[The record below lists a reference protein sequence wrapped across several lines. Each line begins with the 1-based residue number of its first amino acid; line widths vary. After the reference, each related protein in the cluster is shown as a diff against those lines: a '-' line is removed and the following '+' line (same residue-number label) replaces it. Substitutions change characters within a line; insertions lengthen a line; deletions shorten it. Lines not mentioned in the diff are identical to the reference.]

1 MVIVLVVDNLSP
13 YTMDILSCLEKLKT
27 NYTSLKFHELK
38 DYEVSSYEKVIL
50 SGRSKPSR
58 DINIANSKIIRD
70 CNLSGTHMLGI
81 CYGAE
86 IMALTM
92 GGTICKMEN
101 PVREMSRVLLSKSPP
116 ACSWFQKKKSLYV
129 YESHAYCVARIPDG
143 FDSIGRSKYCKNEI
157 FIDFENKLV
166 GVQFHPE
173 KSKDDGLALFTCFL
187 HM

>member
-1 MVIVLVVDNLSP
+1 VIVLVVDNLSP
-13 YTMDILSCLEKLKT
+13 YTMDILLCLEKLKT
-27 NYTSLKFHELK
+27 NYTYIKFHELK
-38 DYEVSSYEKVIL
+38 DYKVSSYEKVIL

-70 CNLSGTHMLGI
+70 CNLIGTHMLGI

-86 IMALTM
+86 IMALTL

-101 PVREMSRVLLSKSPP
+101 PVRKMSRVLLSKSPP
-116 ACSWFQKKKSLYV
+116 AGSWFQKKKSLYV
-129 YESHAYCVARIPDG
+129 YESHAYCVTRIPEG
-143 FDSIGRSKYCKNEI
+143 FESIGRSKYCKNEI
-157 FIDFENKLV
+157 FIDFKNKLV

-173 KSKDDGLALFTCFL
+173 KSNDDGLALFTSFL

>member
-1 MVIVLVVDNLSP
+1 MIVLVVDNISP
-13 YTMDILSCLEKLKT
+13 YTTDILSCLKKLKT
-27 NYTSLKFHELK
+27 NYTYIKFHELN
-38 DYEVSSYEKVIL
+38 DYKVSSFEKVIL

-86 IMALTM
+86 IMALTL
-92 GGTICKMEN
+92 GGTICRMEN
-101 PVREMSRVLLSKSPP
+101 PVREMSRVLLSKSTQ
-116 ACSWFQKKKSLYV
+116 AGSWFQKKKSIYV
-129 YESHAYCVARIPDG
+129 YESHAYCVARIPEG

-157 FIDFENKLV
+157 FIDFKNKLV

-173 KSKDDGLALFTCFL
+173 KSEDDGLAIFTSFL
-187 HM
+187 YM